1 MRVKL
6 WSPSNHNFTRIRPG
20 SESCSPLCNIA
31 GTADRDSVRGMT
43 IPRPLLPHL
52 RAQLPTL
59 GASDR
64 KVADVV
70 LAQPGA
76 VVFWS
81 VTELADA
88 AGTAKSS
95 VVRFCQGLGL
105 RGYHDLKLVL
115 AQETA
120 VEHRGAGPVL
130 AGTGTGV
137 SRSGDPD
144 ERDRA
149 VDVLG
154 TVVWRGVEM
163 LRDTAATVQ
172 RDAFDTAARRLAQA
186 HSVLLVGAGTSAP
199 LAQDAAQRLRSIGV
213 RAAAPSD
220 APGQLV
226 AAALLTR
233 DDVCLAIS
241 HSGATRGTTAAATAA
256 TDAGATTVAV
266 TSYSRS
272 PLTELADHVLVA
284 GARAVSPRVPS
295 LTSRLAHVVVLD
307 ALLVAVALRDEPR
320 AEAALART
328 SAALAEQRR

>member
-1 MRVKL
+1 MA
-6 WSPSNHNFTRIRPG
+6 S
-20 SESCSPLCNIA
+20 
-31 GTADRDSVRGMT
+31 

-120 VEHRGAGPVL
+120 VEHRGAGPSL
-130 AGTGTGV
+130 TGNGTGTGTNFA
-137 SRSGDPD
+137 RSGGDD
-144 ERDRA
+144 DGDARERA
-149 VDVLG
+149 VHVLG
-154 TVVWRGVEM
+154 AVVWRGVEM

-172 RDAFDTAARRLAQA
+172 RESFDATAKRLTEA
-186 HSVLLVGAGTSAP
+186 HSVLLVGAGSSAP

-220 APGQLV
+220 APGQLI
-226 AAALLTR
+226 ASALLGR
-233 DDVCLAIS
+233 EDVCLAIS
-241 HSGATRGTTAAATAA
+241 HSGATRGTLAALTAA
-256 TDAGATTVAV
+256 TDAGATTAAI

-272 PLTELADHVLVA
+272 PLTELVDHVLVA
-284 GARAVSPRVPS
+284 GARSASPRVPS
-295 LTSRLAHVVVLD
+295 LTSRLAHVAVLD

-328 SAALAEQRR
+328 SAALADQRR

>member
-1 MRVKL
+1 MA
-6 WSPSNHNFTRIRPG
+6 S
-20 SESCSPLCNIA
+20 
-31 GTADRDSVRGMT
+31 

-59 GASDR
+59 GTSDR

-120 VEHRGAGPVL
+120 VEHRGAGPDGPW
-130 AGTGTGV
+130 AGGFAGGGAAGARGMGTVVGAGGARGAGADRRGV
-137 SRSGDPD
+137 DGDD
-144 ERDRA
+144 DRER
-149 VDVLG
+149 VTDVLG
-154 TVVWRGVEM
+154 AVVWRGVEM

-172 RDAFDTAARRLAQA
+172 RDAFDATAKRLTEA
-186 HSVLLVGAGTSAP
+186 HSVLLVGAGSSAP

-220 APGQLV
+220 APGQLI
-226 AAALLTR
+226 AAALLGR
-233 DDVCLAIS
+233 EDVCLAIS
-241 HSGATRGTTAAATAA
+241 HSGSTRGTLAALTAA
-256 TDAGATTVAV
+256 TDAGATTAAI

-272 PLTELADHVLVA
+272 PLTELTDHVLVA
-284 GARAVSPRVPS
+284 GARSASPRFAS
-295 LTSRLAHVVVLD
+295 LTSRLAHVAVLD

-328 SAALAEQRR
+328 SAALADQRR